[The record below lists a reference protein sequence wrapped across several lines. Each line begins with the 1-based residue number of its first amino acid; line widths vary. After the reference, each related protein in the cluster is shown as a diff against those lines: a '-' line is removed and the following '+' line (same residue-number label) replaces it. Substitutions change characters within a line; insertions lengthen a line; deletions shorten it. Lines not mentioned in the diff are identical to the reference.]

1 MDMQNPTWLRRWMD
15 GELLTRWKQFF
26 KELSHGHVLTFPRC
40 YFATIKIDTAN
51 YRMRLFD
58 ASTAAYAAALY
69 LKNKIN
75 GFISLNF
82 VVSKSN
88 IAPLNSLTIPRL
100 ELLLALLLT
109 HPGSYSG
116 HKSFSENLAV

>member
-51 YRMRLFD
+51 YHMRLFD

-69 LKNKIN
+69 LKKDQWFHIVE
-75 GFISLNF
+75 FC
-82 VVSKSN
+82 
-88 IAPLNSLTIPRL
+88 RL
-100 ELLLALLLT
+100 QIKHCT
-109 HPGSYSG
+109 T
-116 HKSFSENLAV
+116 